1 MNFRK
6 KIKNC
11 FSPLVNEN
19 NSIQSLKPMMV
30 LSLFLLTCIILLDY
44 FVFETTNYIYL
55 SLLTF
60 PIFLLILKRF
70 YYIFTIFS
78 MIFIIFVI
86 PKIINDL
93 GHFFQ
98 AEIITTTSIVI
109 FIMKFICF
117 ILLLM
122 IYYIFFQYYKEL
134 RYLYLKE
141 IIKYQQNT
149 TTTVDENDEKNN
161 FIENNE
167 VINDINDKC
176 INDKNENENEK
187 ENDI

>member
-1 MNFRK
+1 MNIRK
-6 KIKNC
+6 IVTNC

-19 NSIQSLKPMMV
+19 DRIQNLKPMLI
-30 LSLFLLTCIILLDY
+30 LSLFLLTSIILLDY
-44 FVFETTNYIYL
+44 FIFETTNYIYL

-60 PIFLLILKRF
+60 PIFILILKRF

-78 MIFIIFVI
+78 MIFIIFVL

-98 AEIITTTSIVI
+98 AEIITTMSIVI
-109 FIMKFICF
+109 FSMKFVCF

-134 RYLYLKE
+134 RYLYVKE
-141 IIKYQQNT
+141 KMNIQQNT
-149 TTTVDENDEKNN
+149 TTSVDDNDDKNN

-167 VINDINDKC
+167 DKNENSINDK
-176 INDKNENENEK
+176 NENEK